1 MYKADEGVLTSSSLT
16 ETESERGL
24 FRLRERERRAR
35 EKSQREEP
43 ERLGRWTFLR
53 RLAPM
58 AGSVSCWRVEGRDTT
73 TIGAR
78 AGELY
83 EEHKQNRKNT
93 IE

>member
-24 FRLRERERRAR
+24 FRMRERERRAR
-35 EKSQREEP
+35 EIMTVDLSEK
-43 ERLGRWTFLR
+43 
-53 RLAPM
+53 
-58 AGSVSCWRVEGRDTT
+58 AGSDGWLRFCRRVEGRDTT

-83 EEHKQNRKNT
+83 EEHKQNRRI

>member
-58 AGSVSCWRVEGRDTT
+58 AGSVF
-73 TIGAR
+73 
-78 AGELY
+78 AGEFKAEILQKS
-83 EEHKQNRKNT
+83 EPGHAADVT
-93 IE
+93 P